1 MHTGRTVGT
10 AAAVQ
15 CVPWERIMSEMQDR
29 FEQHTFPTTSAGRR
43 RSRVGV
49 GLLAAGA
56 MTVLA
61 VGYVAAQGRRQATS
75 APITIQKQGSF
86 AVGGKVLGDP
96 ATRSLHCDHG
106 YVDYQIPV
114 NPRRINLV
122 MWHSAAATA
131 WLNRWDGGEG
141 YQSIFL
147 RRGYP
152 VYIWDG
158 PQVGRANWGC
168 AEYTYKPGI
177 GRDQGNFTAWR
188 FGAKYPNW
196 FEGVQFPTKDLEAW
210 NQASRAR
217 YVEFDTVENAQMQ
230 SDAAATLMNKIGPSV
245 ALTNSAGG
253 MRAILTALKTNNLA
267 GIVMYENVGY
277 VYPEREGPGG
287 PVGGFGPIE
296 VPLEE
301 FKKLTKIP
309 MQMVWGDNVDKAGN
323 YADTVKLSRLF
334 AEKVNK
340 YGGRAQVLMLADA
353 GLKGNTH
360 IPFADMNNVAVADL
374 LSKFLAENGLDKR

>member
-1 MHTGRTVGT
+1 
-10 AAAVQ
+10 
-15 CVPWERIMSEMQDR
+15 MS
-29 FEQHTFPTTSAGRR
+29 H
-43 RSRVGV
+43 SRVFAA
-49 GLLAAGA
+49 LLAAAATAVVATAGA
-56 MTVLA
+56 
-61 VGYVAAQGRRQATS
+61 AAQRPRENS
-75 APITIQKQGSF
+75 PAPITIQKQGSF
-86 AVGGKVLGDP
+86 AVGGTILGDP
-96 ATRSLHCDHG
+96 NAKSLHCDHG

-131 WLNRWDGGEG
+131 WLNRWDGGQG
-141 YQSIFL
+141 FQSIFL

-168 AEYTYKPGI
+168 TSHTYQPNASQ
-177 GRDQGNFTAWR
+177 DQGTFVAWR
-188 FGAKYPNW
+188 FGAQYPHW
-196 FEGVQFPTKDLEAW
+196 FEGVQFPTKDPEAW

-217 YVEFDTVENAQMQ
+217 YLEFDTIDNAQLQ
-230 SDAAATLMNKIGPSV
+230 SDAAAKLMDKIGPSV

-253 MRAILTALKTNNLA
+253 MRALLTALKSNKLA

-277 VYPEREGPGG
+277 LYPKGEGPAV
-287 PVGGFGPIE
+287 PQTGFGPIE
-296 VPLEE
+296 VPLDE

-309 MQMVWGDNVDKAGN
+309 LQVVWGDNVDKSAT
-323 YADTVKLSRLF
+323 YAERLKHSKLF
-334 AEKVNK
+334 VETVNK
-340 YGGRAQVLMLADA
+340 YGGKAQLLMLPDA

-374 LSKFLAENGLDKR
+374 LSKFLREHGLDKR

>member
-1 MHTGRTVGT
+1 MLATGI
-10 AAAVQ
+10 AA
-15 CVPWERIMSEMQDR
+15 II
-29 FEQHTFPTTSAGRR
+29 G
-43 RSRVGV
+43 
-49 GLLAAGA
+49 AAYLG
-56 MTVLA
+56 
-61 VGYVAAQGRRQATS
+61 AQGQRQSTV

-86 AVGGKVLGDP
+86 AVGGTIAGD
-96 ATRSLHCDHG
+96 ADVRSLHCDHG
-106 YVDYQIPV
+106 YVDYQIPA

-158 PQVGRANWGC
+158 PHVGRANWGC
-168 AEYTYKPGI
+168 TPHTYQPNVGQ
-177 GRDQGNFTAWR
+177 DQGNFVAWR
-188 FGAKYPNW
+188 FGEKYPNW
-196 FEGVQFPTKDLEAW
+196 FAGVQFPTKDAEAW

-217 YVEFDTVENAQMQ
+217 YLEFDTIENAQLQ
-230 SDAAATLMNKIGPSV
+230 SDAAAKLMDKIGPSV

-253 MRAILTALKTNNLA
+253 MRALLTATKTTNIA

-277 VYPEREGPGG
+277 LFPKGEGPGV
-287 PVGGFGPIE
+287 PTTGFGPLD
-296 VPLEE
+296 VSLDD

-309 MQMVWGDNVDKAGN
+309 LQVVWGDNVDKSAN
-323 YADTVKLSRLF
+323 YTDRLRQSRLF
-334 AEKVNK
+334 VDVINK
-340 YGGRAQVLMLADA
+340 HGGKAQLLMLPDA

-374 LSKFLAENGLDKR
+374 LSKFLAEHNLDKR

>member
-1 MHTGRTVGT
+1 MTK
-10 AAAVQ
+10 
-15 CVPWERIMSEMQDR
+15 W
-29 FEQHTFPTTSAGRR
+29 FEHRLS
-43 RSRVGV
+43 V
-49 GLLAAGA
+49 GLLSAAA
-56 MTVLA
+56 IA
-61 VGYVAAQGRRQATS
+61 VIATGVASAQKARET
-75 APITIQKQGSF
+75 APPPISIQKQGSF
-86 AVGGKVLGDP
+86 AVGGTVLGDP
-96 ATRSLHCDHG
+96 DTRSLHCDHG
-106 YVDYQIPV
+106 YVDYEIPV
-114 NPRRINLV
+114 NPRKINLV

-147 RRGYP
+147 RRGFP

-168 AEYTYKPGI
+168 TESTYKPGI

-188 FGAKYPNW
+188 FGAKYPDF
-196 FEGVQFPTKDLEAW
+196 FEGTQFPKDNKEAW

-217 YVEFDTVENAQMQ
+217 YLEFDTLENVQLQ
-230 SDAAATLMNKIGPSV
+230 SDAAAKLFDRIGPSV

-253 MRAILTALKTNNLA
+253 LRAIVTALKTNNIA

-277 VYPEREGPGG
+277 VYPQGEGPGT
-287 PVGGFGPIE
+287 PPNGFGPIE

-301 FKKLTKIP
+301 FKKLTKFP
-309 MQMVWGDNVDKAGN
+309 MQMVWGDNIEKAGN
-323 YADTVKLSRLF
+323 YANSYKLSVLF

-340 YGGRAQVLMLADA
+340 YGGHAQVFKLTDA

-374 LSKFLAENGLDKR
+374 LSKFLAEHGLDKR

>member
-1 MHTGRTVGT
+1 MMR
-10 AAAVQ
+10 
-15 CVPWERIMSEMQDR
+15 RDR
-29 FEQHTFPTTSAGRR
+29 SHLFL
-43 RSRVGV
+43 GV
-49 GLLAAGA
+49 LAAGA
-56 MTVLA
+56 LAVLA
-61 VGYVAAQGRRQATS
+61 IGYVAAQGRQQGAGS
-75 APITIQKQGSF
+75 PITIQKQGSF
-86 AVGGKVLGDP
+86 AVGGKILGDP
-96 ATRSLHCDHG
+96 DASSLHCDHG

-158 PQVGRANWGC
+158 PHVGRANWGC
-168 AEYTYKPGI
+168 SEHVYAPGA
-177 GRDQGNFTAWR
+177 GRDQANFIAWR
-188 FGAKYPNW
+188 FGDKYPNW
-196 FEGVQFPTKDLEAW
+196 FEGVQFPTKDPEAW

-217 YVEFDTVENAQMQ
+217 YLEFDTIENARMQ
-230 SDAAATLMNKIGPSV
+230 SDAAAKLMDKIGPSV

-253 MRAILTALKTNNLA
+253 MRALLTALKTNNLV

-277 VYPEREGPGG
+277 LYPEGEGPGV
-287 PVGGFGPIE
+287 PETGFGPID

-309 MQMVWGDNVDKAGN
+309 LQIVWGDNVERVAT
-323 YADTVKLSRLF
+323 YADRYKMSMLF
-334 AEKVNK
+334 AQRINQ
-340 YGGRAQVLMLADA
+340 YGGKAQVLRLPDA

>member
-1 MHTGRTVGT
+1 VTT
-10 AAAVQ
+10 
-15 CVPWERIMSEMQDR
+15 R
-29 FEQHTFPTTSAGRR
+29 FEQRTRQVLLGSAI
-43 RSRVGV
+43 VAV
-49 GLLAAGA
+49 LAAG
-56 MTVLA
+56 
-61 VGYVAAQGRRQATS
+61 YVDAQGSRQSAS
-75 APITIQKQGSF
+75 APIAIQKQGSF
-86 AVGGKVLGDP
+86 AVGGTVIGDP
-96 ATRSLHCDHG
+96 DTRSLHCDHG
-106 YVDYQIPV
+106 YVEYQIPV
-114 NPRRINLV
+114 NPRKVNLV

-131 WLNRWDGGEG
+131 WMNRWDGGEG

-147 RRGYP
+147 RRGFP

-168 AEYTYKPGI
+168 TDHQYKAGI

-188 FGAKYPNW
+188 FGAKYPDF
-196 FEGVQFPTKDLEAW
+196 FEGTQFPKDDKEAW

-217 YVEFDTVENAQMQ
+217 YLEFDTLDNVQLQ
-230 SDAAATLMNKIGPSV
+230 SDAAAKLFDRIGPSV

-253 MRAILTALKTNNLA
+253 LRAIVTALKTNNIA

-277 VYPEREGPGG
+277 VYPQGEGPGG
-287 PVGGFGPIE
+287 PVNGFGPIE

-301 FKKLTKIP
+301 FKKLTKFP
-309 MQMVWGDNVDKAGN
+309 MQMVWGDNIDKAGN
-323 YADTVKLSRLF
+323 YANSYKLSVLF

-340 YGGRAQVLMLADA
+340 YGGKAQVFKLTDA

-374 LSKFLAENGLDKR
+374 LSKYLAENGLDKR

>member
-1 MHTGRTVGT
+1 
-10 AAAVQ
+10 
-15 CVPWERIMSEMQDR
+15 MSD
-29 FEQHTFPTTSAGRR
+29 TTDHLRA
-43 RSRVGV
+43 
-49 GLLAAGA
+49 GLLVAPLLA
-56 MTVLA
+56 VLA
-61 VGYVAAQGRRQATS
+61 GSLGAQGGS
-75 APITIQKQGSF
+75 APISIQKQGSF
-86 AVGGKVLGDP
+86 AVGGKVLGDEGK
-96 ATRSLHCDHG
+96 SLHCDHG

-114 NPRRINLV
+114 NPRRVNLV

-131 WLNRWDGGEG
+131 WMNRWDGGDG

-158 PQVGRANWGC
+158 PHVGRANWGC
-168 AEYTYKPGI
+168 AENTYKPVV

-188 FGAKYPNW
+188 FGAQYPNW
-196 FEGVQFPTKDLEAW
+196 FEGVQFPTKDPEAW

-217 YVEFDTVENAQMQ
+217 YLEFDTLENAQMQ
-230 SDAAATLMNKIGPSV
+230 SDAAAKLMDRIGPSV

-277 VYPEREGPGG
+277 VYPQGEGPGG
-287 PVGGFGPIE
+287 PVGVFGPVE

-301 FKKLTKIP
+301 FKKLTKVP
-309 MQMVWGDNVDKAGN
+309 MQMVWGDNIDKAGN
-323 YADTVKLSRLF
+323 YSSSYKLSQLF

-340 YGGRAQVLMLADA
+340 YGGKAEVLKLTDA

-360 IPFADMNNVAVADL
+360 IPFADMNNVAVADQ
-374 LSKFLAENGLDKR
+374 LSKFLAKHGLDKR

>member
-1 MHTGRTVGT
+1 
-10 AAAVQ
+10 
-15 CVPWERIMSEMQDR
+15 MSDTKDR
-29 FEQHTFPTTSAGRR
+29 FEQNVLPGTAGRNR
-43 RSRVGV
+43 LRVAAG
-49 GLLAAGA
+49 LAAAAA
-56 MTVLA
+56 MAMVATA
-61 VGYVAAQGRRQATS
+61 YVTAQGQRAAS

-86 AVGGKVLGDP
+86 AVGGKILGDP
-96 ATRSLHCDHG
+96 NSRSLHCDHG
-106 YVDYQIPV
+106 YVDYQIPT
-114 NPRRINLV
+114 NARKINLV

-158 PQVGRANWGC
+158 PRVGRANWGC
-168 AEYTYKPGI
+168 TQHTYEPGPA
-177 GRDQGNFTAWR
+177 RDQGNFTAWR
-188 FGAKYPNW
+188 FGAKYPEW
-196 FEGVQFPTKDLEAW
+196 FEGVQFPTKDPEAW

-217 YVEFDTVENAQMQ
+217 YLEFDTIENAQVQ
-230 SDAAATLMNKIGPSV
+230 SDAAAKLMDKIGPSV

-253 MRAILTALKTNNLA
+253 MRAILTGLKTNNLA

-277 VYPEREGPGG
+277 VYPQGEGPGG

-309 MQMVWGDNVDKAGN
+309 MQMVWGDNIEKAGN
-323 YADTVKLSRLF
+323 YANSYKLSVLF

-340 YGGRAQVLMLADA
+340 YGGKAEVLKLTDV

-360 IPFADMNNVAVADL
+360 IPFADMNNVAVADQL
-374 LSKFLAENGLDKR
+374 AKFLAKNGLDKR

>member
-1 MHTGRTVGT
+1 MTDVK
-10 AAAVQ
+10 
-15 CVPWERIMSEMQDR
+15 DR
-29 FEQHTFPTTSAGRR
+29 FRLRASARR
-43 RSRVGV
+43 
-49 GLLAAGA
+49 LLAVSA
-56 MTVLA
+56 MAVLTT
-61 VGYVAAQGRRQATS
+61 GYVASQSQRQGAS

-96 ATRSLHCDHG
+96 NMRSLHCDHG

-114 NPRRINLV
+114 NPRRVNLV

-141 YQSIFL
+141 FQSIFL
-147 RRGYP
+147 RRSYP

-158 PQVGRANWGC
+158 PRVGRANWGC
-168 AEYTYKPGI
+168 TDHTYTAGA

-188 FGAKYPNW
+188 FGAEYPHW
-196 FEGVQFPTKDLEAW
+196 FEGVQFPTKDPEAW

-217 YVEFDTVENAQMQ
+217 YLEFDTIENAQVQ
-230 SDAAATLMNKIGPSV
+230 SDAAAKLMDKIGPSV

-253 MRAILTALKTNNLA
+253 MRALLTALKTSNLV

-277 VYPEREGPGG
+277 LYPKGEGPGV
-287 PVGGFGPIE
+287 PETGFGPIE

-309 MQMVWGDNVDKAGN
+309 MQVVWGDNVDKSAN
-323 YADTVKLSRLF
+323 YTERLTHSRLF
-334 AEKVNK
+334 VERINK
-340 YGGRAQVLMLADA
+340 YGGKAQLLLLPEA